1 MDEVLSVK
9 EIHVHYGSSH
19 VIQGVSLK
27 LEDGLLAIVGR
38 NGMGKTTLVKS
49 IMGLVPVS
57 SGKIIFQNEEI
68 TNKKP
73 YEIALRGIGYVPQGR
88 ELFPSLSVEEHLQIA
103 ARRGR
108 NGKWNKEKI
117 YQFFPALKKF
127 SNKRATL
134 LSGGQQ
140 QMLAIA
146 RALIANPLLILMD
159 EPSEGLDPI
168 VLEKLL
174 EICKE
179 LVNTGV
185 SILLIEQNLYAA
197 TSLAEE
203 LYIMVSGRIVQKV
216 KSEVMLRNKKMQ
228 NQYLGVSISM

>member
-1 MDEVLSVK
+1 
-9 EIHVHYGSSH
+9 
-19 VIQGVSLK
+19 
-27 LEDGLLAIVGR
+27 
-38 NGMGKTTLVKS
+38 
-49 IMGLVPVS
+49 
-57 SGKIIFQNEEI
+57 
-68 TNKKP
+68 
-73 YEIALRGIGYVPQGR
+73 
-88 ELFPSLSVEEHLQIA
+88 
-103 ARRGR
+103 
-108 NGKWNKEKI
+108 
-117 YQFFPALKKF
+117 
-127 SNKRATL
+127 
-134 LSGGQQ
+134 
-140 QMLAIA
+140 MLAIA